1 MKHQKNKLI
10 VYLLSLK
17 IMNKKDILNN
27 KNKAKLKIQ
36 KKKLIILIIK
46 LNKAHKKTKLLLK
59 VIIII
64 IINKILKI
72 AFKV

>member
-17 IMNKKDILNN
+17 IMSKKDILNN

-46 LNKAHKKTKLLLK
+46 LNKAYKKTKILLK
-59 VIIII
+59 PLNV
-64 IINKILKI
+64 
-72 AFKV
+72 FMHS